1 MVHTLYWS
9 GRAGSL
15 APLCLLLEGAVPHE
29 TVQVDTKERAHK
41 SAAYRRDVH
50 PLGTVPALRL
60 PDGRVILESGA
71 MVLHLADL
79 APSLAPAPGS
89 ADRAMFLN
97 WVAYGA
103 GSLYPAYQRIYHTDD
118 IVPDA
123 AARPATRQVAV
134 RDLDRRWQVVEDALG
149 AAGVCLFGARP
160 GAADV
165 YLAMLALWHPEPE
178 RFAAACPKV
187 RAMKD
192 AVWALPS
199 MRRALALHGLE
210 TE

>member
-1 MVHTLYWS
+1 MTHVLYWS

-15 APLCLLLEGAVPHE
+15 APLCLLIEGGVPHE
-29 TVQVDTKERAHK
+29 TVQVDTSRRAHK
-41 SAAYRRDVH
+41 TADYLRDVH

-60 PDGRVILESGA
+60 PDGQVILESGA
-71 MVLHLADL
+71 MVLHLAEL
-79 APSLAPAPGS
+79 APSLAPAAGS

-103 GSLYPAYQRIYHTDD
+103 GSLYPAYQRVYHTDH
-118 IVPDA
+118 IVPDEA
-123 AARPATRQVAV
+123 GRPAAREAAVVA
-134 RDLDRRWQVVEDALG
+134 LDRCWDVVEAALE
-149 AAGVCLFGARP
+149 AGRPGLFGDRP

-165 YLAMLALWHPEPE
+165 YLAMLALWHPAPE
-178 RFAAACPKV
+178 RLAAACPKV

-199 MRRALALHGLE
+199 MRQALAVHGLE
-210 TE
+210 TA